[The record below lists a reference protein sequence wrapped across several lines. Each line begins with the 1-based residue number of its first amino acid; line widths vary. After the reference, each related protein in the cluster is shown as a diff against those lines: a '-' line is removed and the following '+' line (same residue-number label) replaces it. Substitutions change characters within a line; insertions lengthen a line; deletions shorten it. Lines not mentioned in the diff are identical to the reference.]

1 MWPQLDLSTPFPCSS
16 PFHGSLLPPA
26 EVQAPQLLR
35 GPLIWLLLT
44 PSLTSRQLPSCPLC
58 FCRAEVLSTE
68 SLGGSTE
75 PLDTS
80 CPLPLRACPHHK
92 GKLPCQVGTCSPGR
106 VHLHYALPVRAAH
119 RASCVWGW
127 MTGHMRQRDGR
138 REWVGR

>member
-1 MWPQLDLSTPFPCSS
+1 M
-16 PFHGSLLPPA
+16 
-26 EVQAPQLLR
+26 V
-35 GPLIWLLLT
+35 WLLLT

-92 GKLPCQVGTCSPGR
+92 GKLPCQVGTCSPGPCPLTLCTPR
-106 VHLHYALPVRAAH
+106 EGCTQSKLCLGVDDRTHETEGG
-119 RASCVWGW
+119 GW
-127 MTGHMRQRDGR
+127 QMTGLR
-138 REWVGR
+138 R